1 MFEIYVKMK
10 RKKCWKLAIEVP
22 NAWGGM
28 PHLWMYLEKK
38 YLPSYVPV
46 GADGKPLELD
56 WVKEKQAKG
65 EYVSRWICA
74 SSKKGIED
82 LQKDFRLTY
91 EEMMVFRSTFDFAKV
106 LGEDI
111 PVYLECLK
119 VVADECGGIYPQQYE
134 KLSAFIKTH
143 SINDIETIAFNQ
155 TSVNCACDFFGNRYN
170 EPADNFW
177 DCICPKDF
185 YDNLRKDA
193 ILKTHF
199 NN

>member
-1 MFEIYVKMK
+1 MFEIYVK
-10 RKKCWKLAIEVP
+10 KKYNRYWELAIEVP

-46 GADGKPLELD
+46 GADGKPLNLEL
-56 WVKEKQAKG
+56 VKEKQAKG
-65 EYVSRWICA
+65 EYVSRWIWA
-74 SSKKGIED
+74 SSQKEIED

-119 VVADECGGIYPQQYE
+119 FVADECGGIYPQQYE
-134 KLSAFIKTH
+134 KLSAFIKAH
-143 SINDIETIAFNQ
+143 SINDIEAIAFNQ
-155 TSVNCACDFFGNRYN
+155 TSVHCASDFFGEKY
-170 EPADNFW
+170 EAPISKFW
-177 DCICPKDF
+177 DCMLFKDV
-185 YDNLRKDA
+185 YSKIRKQKMSK
-193 ILKTHF
+193 LNENF
-199 NN
+199 

>member
-1 MFEIYVKMK
+1 MK
-10 RKKCWKLAIEVP
+10 KKKCWKLAVEVP

-46 GADGKPLELD
+46 GADGKPLDLE

-65 EYVSRWICA
+65 EYASRWIYA
-74 SSKKGIED
+74 SSRKEIED

-91 EEMMVFRSTFDFAKV
+91 EEM
-106 LGEDI
+106 
-111 PVYLECLK
+111 
-119 VVADECGGIYPQQYE
+119 
-134 KLSAFIKTH
+134 SAFIKVH
-143 SINDIETIAFNQ
+143 SIDDIEAIAFNQ

-185 YDNLRKDA
+185 YNNLRKEM
-193 ILKTHF
+193 K
-199 NN
+199 

>member
-1 MFEIYVKMK
+1 MK
-10 RKKCWKLAIEVP
+10 KKKRWKLAIEVP

-56 WVKEKQAKG
+56 WVMKKG
-65 EYVSRWICA
+65 ENPSRWMNA
-74 SSKKGIED
+74 SSRKEIED

-119 VVADECGGIYPQQYE
+119 VVADVCGGIYPQQYE
-134 KLSAFIKTH
+134 KLSAFIKVH
-143 SINDIETIAFNQ
+143 SVNDIEAIAFNQ

-170 EPADNFW
+170 ASADNFW
-177 DCICPKDF
+177 DCICPKEF
-185 YDNLRKDA
+185 YNNLRKDA

-199 NN
+199 ND

>member
-10 RKKCWKLAIEVP
+10 RKKCWELAIEVP

-46 GADGKPLELD
+46 GADGKPLELE

-74 SSKKGIED
+74 SSKKEIED

-119 VVADECGGIYPQQYE
+119 VVADECGGIYPQQYKE
-134 KLSAFIKTH
+134 LSAFIKAH
-143 SINDIETIAFNQ
+143 SINDIEAIAFNQ
-155 TSVNCACDFFGNRYN
+155 TSITCACDFFGNRYN

-177 DCICPKDF
+177 DCMCPKDF
-185 YDNLRKDA
+185 YDNLRKDCDTKDA
-193 ILKTHF
+193 F
-199 NN
+199 

>member
-1 MFEIYVKMK
+1 MK
-10 RKKCWKLAIEVP
+10 KKKCWKLAIEVP

-46 GADGKPLELD
+46 GADGKPQNDLE

-65 EYVSRWICA
+65 EYASRWIY
-74 SSKKGIED
+74 SSSRKEIED

-119 VVADECGGIYPQQYE
+119 VVADECGGIYPQQYKE
-134 KLSAFIKTH
+134 LSNFIKVH
-143 SINDIETIAFNQ
+143 SIDDIEAIAFNQ

-177 DCICPKDF
+177 DCMCPKDF
-185 YDNLRKDA
+185 YNS
-193 ILKTHF
+193 LKKEMK
-199 NN
+199 

>member
-10 RKKCWKLAIEVP
+10 KRKCWKLAIEVP

-46 GADGKPLELD
+46 GADGKPLDLE
-56 WVKEKQAKG
+56 WVKEAQAKG
-65 EYVSRWICA
+65 EYASRWIYA
-74 SSKKGIED
+74 SSRKEIED

-111 PVYLECLK
+111 PVYLDCLK
-119 VVADECGGIYPQQYE
+119 VVADECGGIYPQQYKE
-134 KLSAFIKTH
+134 LSDFIKVH
-143 SINDIETIAFNQ
+143 SIDDIEAIAFNQ

-170 EPADNFW
+170 ASADNFW
-177 DCICPKDF
+177 DCICPRDF

-193 ILKTHF
+193 VLKTNF
-199 NN
+199 K